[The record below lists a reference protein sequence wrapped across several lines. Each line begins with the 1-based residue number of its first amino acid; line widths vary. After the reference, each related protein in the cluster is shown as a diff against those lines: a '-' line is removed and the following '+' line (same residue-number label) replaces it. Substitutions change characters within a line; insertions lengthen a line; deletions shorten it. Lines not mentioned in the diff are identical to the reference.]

1 MDEVAGYLPPTA
13 NPPTKKPIM
22 TLLKQAR
29 AFGVGVVLSTQNPVD
44 VDYKALSNAGTWLI
58 GRLQTERDKDRLV
71 DGLTSAGG
79 GVDVAALGDTIS
91 SLGKRQFVLKKAGS
105 DTPALT
111 TTRWAM
117 SYLRGPLMKGEIS
130 MLAESGLVAKE
141 NPAVVAEPTSV
152 ASAIETPGAPD
163 AAADESPVPPA
174 VAPGIPVSYLDP
186 AAPWAAQIGAAPG
199 PHVRPAVVAR
209 VLLRFDDTKAN
220 LIQDEEYEA
229 VLYPITPLPNP
240 TDFIAVDYDDRDL
253 RDEAPG
259 ALAYGLVKAEIGRK
273 TWWTTLQKSLTD
285 QLVRTKAVEILVNPD
300 LKAFSRVAE
309 TPEQFAARCTEI
321 AGAKADAEIA
331 ALQKKYDTKLRAL
344 RTRFDAA
351 AAASQQA
358 SARHEAEYGTAAQ
371 VGTLLGGLFGGR
383 RSRTSITS
391 EIKRS
396 ATSQTRVDAAYGKAS
411 VAQQAIIDLEAELQA
426 EVGGI
431 DATWTGVAG
440 NVETM
445 SIPLEKTDVAVTD
458 LRLVWVPVS

>member
-1 MDEVAGYLPPTA
+1 
-13 NPPTKKPIM
+13 
-22 TLLKQAR
+22 
-29 AFGVGVVLSTQNPVD
+29 
-44 VDYKALSNAGTWLI
+44 
-58 GRLQTERDKDRLV
+58 
-71 DGLTSAGG
+71 
-79 GVDVAALGDTIS
+79 
-91 SLGKRQFVLKKAGS
+91 LGKRQFVLKKAGS

-130 MLAESGLVAKE
+130 LLAESGLVAKE
-141 NPAVVAEPTSV
+141 TEVSAVVAEP
-152 ASAIETPGAPD
+152 ASAASVIETTGAPTV
-163 AAADESPVPPA
+163 AAESTVLTPAADLADDETPVSPA

-186 AAPWAAQIGAAPG
+186 AAPWARQIGAAPG

-209 VLLRFDDTKAN
+209 VLLRFDDTKAD
-220 LIQDEEYEA
+220 LMHDEEYEA

-253 RDEAPG
+253 RDEPPG
-259 ALAYGLVKAEIGRK
+259 SLAYGLVKAEIGRK

-285 QLVRTKAVEILVNPD
+285 QLVRTKSVEILVNTD
-300 LKAFSRVAE
+300 LKAFSRVGE

-321 AGAKADAEIA
+321 AGSKADAEIA

-344 RTRFDAA
+344 KIRFDAA

-411 VAQQAIIDLEAELQA
+411 TAQQAIIDLEAELQG
-426 EVGGI
+426 EVAGI
-431 DATWTGVAG
+431 DATWTALAG
-440 NVETM
+440 SVEIM

>member
-1 MDEVAGYLPPTA
+1 LPH
-13 NPPTKKPIM
+13 PP
-22 TLLKQAR
+22 
-29 AFGVGVVLSTQNPVD
+29 
-44 VDYKALSNAGTWLI
+44 
-58 GRLQTERDKDRLV
+58 
-71 DGLTSAGG
+71 
-79 GVDVAALGDTIS
+79 
-91 SLGKRQFVLKKAGS
+91 
-105 DTPALT
+105 
-111 TTRWAM
+111 
-117 SYLRGPLMKGEIS
+117 
-130 MLAESGLVAKE
+130 
-141 NPAVVAEPTSV
+141 
-152 ASAIETPGAPD
+152 
-163 AAADESPVPPA
+163 
-174 VAPGIPVSYLDP
+174 
-186 AAPWAAQIGAAPG
+186 
-199 PHVRPAVVAR
+199 
-209 VLLRFDDTKAN
+209 
-220 LIQDEEYEA
+220 
-229 VLYPITPLPNP
+229 
-240 TDFIAVDYDDRDL
+240 DFIAVDYDDRDL
-253 RDEAPG
+253 HDEAPG

-300 LKAFSRVAE
+300 LKAFSRVGE
-309 TPEQFAARCTEI
+309 TPEQFAARCAEI

-383 RSRTSITS
+383 RSRTSISS

-411 VAQQAIIDLEAELQA
+411 VAQQAIVDLEAELQA

-431 DATWTGVAG
+431 DATWTGVAA